1 MVTLTITHHN
11 KLQFEGIIT
20 YMLPPMN
27 APIFV
32 EGGKDILHKEAREA
46 DVDRC

>member
-1 MVTLTITHHN
+1 MVTLTIMHHN

-32 EGGKDILHKEAREA
+32 EGGKDILHKQAREA
-46 DVDRC
+46 DVDHC